1 VTLLNVFLHS
11 AKLFDSIPSPAR
23 SKFQVPQFLGTNCI
37 VTTRINQPARS
48 SARSQT
54 ARDCTWPGSASVMRS
69 LTPFSLARLVALHGC
84 QQRRW
89 AVTRV
94 RTWGCAVPPLKN
106 HPRRAASTPACAA
119 PHATTPSRASR
130 GLTGSSRLAHG
141 VRAHATTAGMATK
154 AYHFSGGSTEDGR
167 PGCTVHTNTGHTI
180 TTDLPKI
187 GGGRNASPQPVELLI
202 AALLGCKV
210 ATAHYVARHL
220 FPRPHNRLASVRFSE
235 VVAERDER
243 GALALPLT
251 DPPPTTSALTR
262 VRGVVTVVP
271 SSCGTIT
278 SSDIR
283 QLGELVEQRCP
294 VAATLLRSGCAL
306 EFEWLLG
313 STHD

>member
-1 VTLLNVFLHS
+1 MSEKVGLCSSCTVQS
-11 AKLFDSIPSPAR
+11 RSIIPSPIE
-23 SKFQVPQFLGTNCI
+23 FLSCPAWGSLAQT
-37 VTTRINQPARS
+37 VVNQPTRS

-69 LTPFSLARLVALHGC
+69 LTPFSLARLVALRGC

-94 RTWGCAVPPLKN
+94 RMWGCAVPPLLNN

-119 PHATTPSRASR
+119 PHATTP
-130 GLTGSSRLAHG
+130 LTGASRLAHG
-141 VRAHATTAGMATK
+141 MRAHATTAGMATK

-167 PGCTVHTNTGHTI
+167 PGCTTHTNTGHTV

-187 GGGRNASPQPVELLI
+187 GGRNASPQPVELLI

-251 DPPPTTSALTR
+251 DPPPTTSALTM

-278 SSDIR
+278 SDDIR

-313 STHD
+313 GTDD